1 MTTTHP
7 DQLDLSSL
15 VTVVSDLAS
24 DPSQW
29 LPAVRFD
36 QQRRYYTRLHAD
48 HRVDVWLLTWL
59 TTQSTDLHDNGGSA
73 AAFAVVRGELRE
85 VRVDDRGHLRSHI
98 RLPGEMIWLAP
109 GVVHDVRNAA
119 GPAVSV
125 HAYSPPLTS
134 MTFYR
139 ARRGRL
145 TALRTVSSSSP
156 EFEGSR

>member
-7 DQLDLSSL
+7 DQLDLSNL

-59 TTQSTDLHDNGGSA
+59 TTQSTDLHDHGGSA

-85 VRVDDRGHLRSHI
+85 VRADDRGHLSSHI
-98 RLPGEMIWLAP
+98 RLPGEMIWVAP
-109 GVVHDVRNAA
+109 GVVHDVRNASD
-119 GPAVSV
+119 PAVSV
-125 HAYSPPLTS
+125 HAYSPPLAS

-156 EFEGSR
+156 EFEESR